1 MVTMGKNRSKQNGP
15 SGGAATGAVFF
26 IECTVGDVA
35 PGDNQAT
42 SAIIVPSFKGSHPAL
57 SLCFTYELVQIDLEI
72 SGRIR
77 IDHKTEDTIVR

>member
-1 MVTMGKNRSKQNGP
+1 M
-15 SGGAATGAVFF
+15 
-26 IECTVGDVA
+26 GDVA
-35 PGDNQAT
+35 PGDDQAT
-42 SAIIVPSFKGSHPAL
+42 SAMIVPSFNGITSHPAL